1 MSESVGKDFCRVVRH
16 PVLQHKLCQL
26 RDKNTTPW
34 MFRDLMED
42 VSQLL
47 AYEVARDLSL
57 KAVDVETPMRKTKGH
72 KIADPLVLVAIMR
85 AGSGMLTGMQKLMS
99 FAGVGHIG
107 IYRDKFVKSTVE
119 YYFRLPPDVAG
130 SKVILLDP
138 MLATGDTAV
147 ASISRL
153 KEFEVGDI
161 KFVTLIASRPGLEK
175 VHQWHPDVE
184 IYTLSI
190 EPELDENGYILPG
203 IGDAG
208 DRLYG
213 TGAEA

>member
-1 MSESVGKDFCRVVRH
+1 MNDVKTKEFCRVVRH

-26 RDKNTTPW
+26 RNRKTTPW
-34 MFRDLMED
+34 MFRDLLED

-47 AYEVARDLSL
+47 AYEVARDLNL
-57 KAVDVETPMRKTKGH
+57 KAVDVETPMRETKGY
-72 KIADPLVLVAIMR
+72 KIADKLVLVAIMR
-85 AGSGMLTGMQKLMS
+85 AGTGMLNGMQRLMS

-119 YYFRLPPDVAG
+119 YYFRLPKDVEGA
-130 SKVILLDP
+130 KVILLDP

-147 ASISRL
+147 ASITRL
-153 KEFEVGDI
+153 KEFNVSEI

-175 VHQWHPDVE
+175 VHEWHPDVE
-184 IYTLSI
+184 IYTLSV

-213 TGAEA
+213 TGDDV

>member
-1 MSESVGKDFCRVVRH
+1 MTESVEFCKVVQH

-26 RDKNTTPW
+26 RDKNTVPW
-34 MFRDLMED
+34 MFRNLMED
-42 VSQLL
+42 MSQLL
-47 AYEVARDLSL
+47 AYEVGRDLSL
-57 KAVDVETPMRKTKGH
+57 NTVDVETPMGPAKGH
-72 KIADPLVLVAIMR
+72 KIADRVTLVAILR

-119 YYFRLPPDVAG
+119 YYFRLPPNVGG

-153 KEFEVGDI
+153 KEFDVGEI
-161 KFVTLIASRPGLEK
+161 KFVTLIASRSGLEK

-184 IYTLSI
+184 VYTLSV
-190 EPELDENGYILPG
+190 EPELDKRGYIIPG

-213 TGAEA
+213 TMGAEIY